1 MSDKAIEENIWK
13 EMSKELIYM
22 LEEYERKY
30 IELFGQFSRLN
41 KPDRIIS
48 KF

>member
-1 MSDKAIEENIWK
+1 MSDKAIEEKIWK
-13 EMSKELIYM
+13 EMSEELIYM

-30 IELFGQFSRLN
+30 IELFGQFGRPN
-41 KPDRIIS
+41 KLDRIIS